1 MDTNTKFQNAISR
14 RELLK
19 GTGALVISFSLLEH
33 TSRLLA
39 QQLPPP
45 PGSSP
50 YNNPDYLDPTSL
62 DSWLAV
68 MQDGSITVFTGK
80 VDLGTGV
87 ETALAQMVAEELDVQ
102 FKQIHMQMGDTAK
115 TVGVMMSATRV
126 RSTCCTCGMTRYERP
141 EIEK

>member
-1 MDTNTKFQNAISR
+1 MAFQRISR

-19 GTGALVISFSLLEH
+19 NSGALIVSFSILGPAAI
-33 TSRLLA
+33 TAA
-39 QQLPPP
+39 QQLPAP

-68 MQDGSITVFTGK
+68 MQDGSVTAFTGK

-87 ETALAQMVAEELDVQ
+87 ETALAQIVADELDIPFARV
-102 FKQIHMQMGDTAK
+102 HMVMGDTGK
-115 TVGVMMSATRV
+115 TVDQGRTAGSQTLTRAGVQIRQAVAAARQ
-126 RSTCCTCGMTRYERP
+126 EL
-141 EIEK
+141 